1 MTKALSGL
9 GKLLT
14 GATTKTKA
22 QEILETY
29 ANKNLTKSDE
39 KTLDNFYKQKDE
51 DLITDS
57 ELKSKLI
64 NKFGKSASPLNEY
77 KINFK
82 VISPKMFYRG
92 EKGSFRIGDNINNVT
107 IKASSEKEA
116 KKLLKETPQFKNAY
130 KYVLDN
136 MPSGAPAN
144 PRLVIKGITEKKK
157 GGTVMKDYYK
167 NYNTQRAI

>member
-1 MTKALSGL
+1 
-9 GKLLT
+9 
-14 GATTKTKA
+14 
-22 QEILETY
+22 
-29 ANKNLTKSDE
+29 
-39 KTLDNFYKQKDE
+39 
-51 DLITDS
+51 
-57 ELKSKLI
+57 
-64 NKFGKSASPLNEY
+64 
-77 KINFK
+77 
-82 VISPKMFYRG
+82 MFSSG

-116 KKLLKETPQFKNAY
+116 KELLKETPQFKNAY

-167 NYNTQRAI
+167 NYNTQRAR

>member
-1 MTKALSGL
+1 MIKGLTEVLKGLTKANA
-9 GKLLT
+9 K
-14 GATTKTKA
+14 KTVEK
-22 QEILETY
+22 IS
-29 ANKNLTKSDE
+29 NKTLTKSDE
-39 KTLDNFYKQKDE
+39 KTLDDFLKQKDE
-51 DLITDS
+51 DLITES
-57 ELKSKLI
+57 ELSAKIIDKFIDKSL
-64 NKFGKSASPLNEY
+64 PLNEY

-82 VISPKMFYRG
+82 VISPKMFSSG
-92 EKGSFRIGDNINNVT
+92 EKGSSRIGDNLNKVT

-116 KKLLKETPQFKNAY
+116 KELLKETPQFKNAY

-136 MPSGAPAN
+136 MPSGAPVN

>member
-1 MTKALSGL
+1 MIKGITEVLKGLKKANA
-9 GKLLT
+9 K
-14 GATTKTKA
+14 KTVEK
-22 QEILETY
+22 IS
-29 ANKNLTKSDE
+29 NKTLTKSDE
-39 KTLDNFYKQKDE
+39 KTLDEFLKQKDE
-51 DLITDS
+51 DLITES
-57 ELKSKLI
+57 ELSAKIIDKFVDKSL
-64 NKFGKSASPLNEY
+64 PLNEY

-92 EKGSFRIGDNINNVT
+92 EKSNFRIGDNLNKVT

-136 MPSGAPAN
+136 MPSGVPAN

>member
-1 MTKALSGL
+1 MIKGITEVLKGLTKANA
-9 GKLLT
+9 K
-14 GATTKTKA
+14 KTVEK
-22 QEILETY
+22 IS
-29 ANKNLTKSDE
+29 NKTLTKSDE
-39 KTLDNFYKQKDE
+39 KTLDDFLKQKDE
-51 DLITDS
+51 DLITES
-57 ELKSKLI
+57 ELSAKIIDKFI
-64 NKFGKSASPLNEY
+64 NKSLPLNEY

-82 VISPKMFYRG
+82 VISPKMFYTG
-92 EKGSFRIGDNINNVT
+92 EKSSFRIGDNLNNVT
-107 IKASSEKEA
+107 IKASSKDEA

-136 MPSGAPAN
+136 IPSSAPTN

>member
-1 MTKALSGL
+1 MIKGITEVLKGLTKANA
-9 GKLLT
+9 K
-14 GATTKTKA
+14 KTVEK
-22 QEILETY
+22 IS
-29 ANKNLTKSDE
+29 NKTLTKSDE
-39 KTLDNFYKQKDE
+39 KTLDDFLKQKDE
-51 DLITDS
+51 DLITES
-57 ELKSKLI
+57 ELSAKIIDKFVDKSL
-64 NKFGKSASPLNEY
+64 PLNEY

-92 EKGSFRIGDNINNVT
+92 EKGSFRIGDNLNNVT

-116 KKLLKETPQFKNAY
+116 KELLKETPQFKNAY

-167 NYNTQRAI
+167 NYNTQRNI

>member
-1 MTKALSGL
+1 MIKGITEVLKGLTKANA
-9 GKLLT
+9 K
-14 GATTKTKA
+14 KTVEK
-22 QEILETY
+22 IS
-29 ANKNLTKSDE
+29 NKTLTKSDE
-39 KTLDNFYKQKDE
+39 KTLDDFLKQKDE
-51 DLITDS
+51 DLITES
-57 ELKSKLI
+57 ELSAKIIDKFVDKSL
-64 NKFGKSASPLNEY
+64 PLNEY

-107 IKASSEKEA
+107 IKASSEEEA

-144 PRLVIKGITEKKK
+144 PKLVIKGITEKKK

>member
-1 MTKALSGL
+1 MIKGITEVLKGLTKANA
-9 GKLLT
+9 K
-14 GATTKTKA
+14 KTVEK
-22 QEILETY
+22 IS
-29 ANKNLTKSDE
+29 NKTLTKSDE
-39 KTLDNFYKQKDE
+39 KTLDDFLKQKDE
-51 DLITDS
+51 DLITES
-57 ELKSKLI
+57 ELSAKIIDKFVDKSL
-64 NKFGKSASPLNEY
+64 PLNEY

>member
-1 MTKALSGL
+1 MIKGITEVLKGLTKANA
-9 GKLLT
+9 K
-14 GATTKTKA
+14 KTVEK
-22 QEILETY
+22 IS
-29 ANKNLTKSDE
+29 NKTLTKSDE
-39 KTLDNFYKQKDE
+39 KTLDDFLKQKDE
-51 DLITDS
+51 DLITES
-57 ELKSKLI
+57 ELSAKIIDKFIDKSL
-64 NKFGKSASPLNEY
+64 PLNEY

-92 EKGSFRIGDNINNVT
+92 EKGSFRIGDNLNNVT

>member
-1 MTKALSGL
+1 MIKGITEVLKGLTKANA
-9 GKLLT
+9 K
-14 GATTKTKA
+14 KTVEK
-22 QEILETY
+22 IS
-29 ANKNLTKSDE
+29 NKTLTKSDE
-39 KTLDNFYKQKDE
+39 KTLDDFLKQKDE
-51 DLITDS
+51 DLITES
-57 ELKSKLI
+57 ELSAKIIDKFVDKSL
-64 NKFGKSASPLNEY
+64 PLNEY

-92 EKGSFRIGDNINNVT
+92 EKSNFRIGDNLNKVT